1 MADSSTATGPIL
13 DPIAEGCWA
22 RRQLR
27 NGIGYVPVASK
38 LIKSLSSVQ
47 RVSGIKW
54 VISYSMADI
63 STTDRRNLTLFAGA
77 FRA

>member
-1 MADSSTATGPIL
+1 MADSSAATGPIL

-27 NGIGYVPVASK
+27 NGIRYVPVASK

-47 RVSGIKW
+47 CVSGIQR

-63 STTDRRNLTLFAGA
+63 STANRRNLTPFAGA